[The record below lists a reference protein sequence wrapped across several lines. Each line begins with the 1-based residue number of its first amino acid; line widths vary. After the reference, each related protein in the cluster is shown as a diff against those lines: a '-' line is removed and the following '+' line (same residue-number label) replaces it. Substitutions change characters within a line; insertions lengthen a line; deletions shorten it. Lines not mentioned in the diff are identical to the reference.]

1 MEIATLYVIDSI
13 VLVCWIKNKI
23 ILLIS
28 YQNEKLMFATNSKLI
43 NLNLLIKNPLSEMET
58 T

>member
-1 MEIATLYVIDSI
+1 MELATLYVIDSI

-28 YQNEKLMFATNSKLI
+28 CQNEKVMFATNSKLI
-43 NLNLLIKNPLSEMET
+43 NQKD
-58 T
+58 